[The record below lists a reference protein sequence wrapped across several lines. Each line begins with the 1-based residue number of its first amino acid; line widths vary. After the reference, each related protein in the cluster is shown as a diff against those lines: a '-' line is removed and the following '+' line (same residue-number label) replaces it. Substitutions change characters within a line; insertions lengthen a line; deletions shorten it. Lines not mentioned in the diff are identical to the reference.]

1 MDKTKKIILFSIIGV
16 VVVGITTALIIR
28 HRRKKGISG
37 GRGISFLRDT
47 DKNKNYIIGDSQTP
61 FIDKNSERASKI
73 KEKGGKESLWEGGKG
88 LSWLKSAVDDYPV
101 SKDVNSII
109 INIGTN
115 GGFNQKDD
123 IDGLVNS
130 VKEKFP
136 NALLFVVK
144 GSWGWGGNKD
154 VTESKV
160 NAYYDKFKDLGVEII
175 EPAIG
180 KVKDP
185 HGNLPIYAKIGAEID
200 KQLK

>member
-1 MDKTKKIILFSIIGV
+1 MNKIQKIVLFSIVGLV
-16 VVVGITTALIIR
+16 VTGIVTALIIR
-28 HRRKKGISG
+28 KKRKKPKSSTSPS
-37 GRGISFLRDT
+37 RNT

-61 FIDKNSERASKI
+61 FIDKNSEKAKRI
-73 KEKGGKESLWEGGKG
+73 NEKGGKESLWEGGKS
-88 LSWLKSAVDDYPV
+88 LSWLKTAVEDYPV

-123 IDGLVNS
+123 VDGLVNS

-160 NAYYDKFKDLGVEII
+160 KAYYDKFKDIGVEII

-180 KVKDP
+180 SVKDP
-185 HGNLPIYAKIGAEID
+185 HGNLPVYASIGANID
-200 KQLK
+200 EKLK

>member
-1 MDKTKKIILFSIIGV
+1 MNKIQKIVLFSIVGLV
-16 VVVGITTALIIR
+16 VTGIVTAVIIKKK
-28 HRRKKGISG
+28 RKKRKS
-37 GRGISFLRDT
+37 RTSLLRNT

-61 FIDKNSERASKI
+61 FIDKNSEKAKKI
-73 KEKGGKESLWEGGKG
+73 NEKGGKESLWEGGKS
-88 LSWLKSAVDDYPV
+88 LSWLKTAVEDYPV

-123 IDGLVNS
+123 VDGLVNS

-160 NAYYDKFKDLGVEII
+160 KAYYDKFKDIGVEII

-180 KVKDP
+180 SVKDP
-185 HGNLPIYAKIGAEID
+185 HGNLPVYASIGANID
-200 KQLK
+200 EKLK

>member
-1 MDKTKKIILFSIIGV
+1 MNRTQKIILFSIIGV
-16 VVVGITTALIIR
+16 VILGLTTALVVR
-28 HRRKKGISG
+28 HRRKSG
-37 GRGISFLRDT
+37 KSSNRNT
-47 DKNKNYIIGDSQTP
+47 DKEKNYIIGDSQTP
-61 FIDKNSERASKI
+61 FIDKNSEKAKRI
-73 KEKGGKESLWEGGKG
+73 NEKGGKESLWEGGKS
-88 LSWLKSAVDDYPV
+88 LSWLKTAVDDYPV

-115 GGFNQKDD
+115 GGFNSKED

-185 HGNLPIYAKIGAEID
+185 HSNLPIYAKIGSQID
-200 KQLK
+200 KKLN

>member
-1 MDKTKKIILFSIIGV
+1 MNKIQKIVLFSIVGLV
-16 VVVGITTALIIR
+16 VTGIVTALIIR
-28 HRRKKGISG
+28 KKRKKPKS
-37 GRGISFLRDT
+37 STSLLRNT

-61 FIDKNSERASKI
+61 FIDKNSEKAKKI
-73 KEKGGKESLWEGGKG
+73 NEKGGKESLWEGGKS
-88 LSWLKSAVDDYPV
+88 LSWLKTAVEDYPV

-123 IDGLVNS
+123 VDGLVNS

-160 NAYYDKFKDLGVEII
+160 KAYYDKFKDIGVEII

-180 KVKDP
+180 SVKDP
-185 HGNLPIYAKIGAEID
+185 HGNLPVYASIGANID
-200 KQLK
+200 EKLK

>member
-1 MDKTKKIILFSIIGV
+1 MNKIQKIVLFSIVGLV
-16 VVVGITTALIIR
+16 VTGIVTAVIIKKK
-28 HRRKKGISG
+28 RKKRKS
-37 GRGISFLRDT
+37 STSLLRNT

-61 FIDKNSERASKI
+61 FIDKNSEKAKKI
-73 KEKGGKESLWEGGKG
+73 NEKGGKESLWEGGKS
-88 LSWLKSAVDDYPV
+88 LSWLKTAVEDYPV

-123 IDGLVNS
+123 VDGLVNS

-160 NAYYDKFKDLGVEII
+160 KAYYDKFKDIGVEII

-180 KVKDP
+180 SVKDP
-185 HGNLPIYAKIGAEID
+185 HGNLPVYASIGANID
-200 KQLK
+200 EKIK